1 MLSKLMP
8 AQQEQTRMWIG
19 SRLTRTIVVG
29 LIAGVCS
36 SSTWAEQQ
44 TFELGD
50 EGFKQV
56 QAPDPN
62 TPEGQLHLIRA
73 AIADDNGDDAIDM
86 ATDWID
92 NHPNHP
98 LLPEAYLLRGDARTS
113 INHYFK
119 ALFDYE
125 LLIRSYPESSQFNQA
140 LERELKIADAYASGV
155 KRRLWGMRI
164 MPATGEAEELYIRIQ
179 ERAPGKRIAEEAG
192 IKLADYYYERSKMRS
207 AADAYDL
214 FLQNYPQ
221 SQWREHAMQRQVLAN
236 LATFKGPRFDA
247 TGLIEGQRRLEE
259 YKRQYPAAAE
269 RIGADALLTRI
280 DETLATRDLLVA
292 QWYEHTKDRV
302 SAAFTYRRLIK
313 DHPASAAARTA
324 LQRLQ
329 ELEPAAFAEA
339 AAAQSTTA
347 PLPEPGSLDKPE
359 QPATV
364 KPVDETPPA
373 AGASEL
379 PTAPTSPTPAT
390 EGAEQ
395 P

>member
-1 MLSKLMP
+1 
-8 AQQEQTRMWIG
+8 
-19 SRLTRTIVVG
+19 
-29 LIAGVCS
+29 
-36 SSTWAEQQ
+36 
-44 TFELGD
+44 
-50 EGFKQV
+50 
-56 QAPDPN
+56 
-62 TPEGQLHLIRA
+62 
-73 AIADDNGDDAIDM
+73 
-86 ATDWID
+86 
-92 NHPNHP
+92 
-98 LLPEAYLLRGDARTS
+98 
-113 INHYFK
+113 
-119 ALFDYE
+119 
-125 LLIRSYPESSQFNQA
+125 
-140 LERELKIADAYASGV
+140 
-155 KRRLWGMRI
+155 
-164 MPATGEAEELYIRIQ
+164 MPATGEAEELYIRVQ

-192 IKLADYYYERSKMRS
+192 IKLADHYYSRSQMRS

-292 QWYEHTKDRV
+292 QWYEHTKNRV

-313 DHPASAAARTA
+313 DHPASAAARQA
-324 LQRLQ
+324 LNRLQ
-329 ELEPAAFAEA
+329 QLEPAAFAEA
-339 AAAQSTTA
+339 AAAKSKTA

-373 AGASEL
+373 AGASE
-379 PTAPTSPTPAT
+379 TPTPAI
-390 EGAEQ
+390 EGADK

>member
-1 MLSKLMP
+1 
-8 AQQEQTRMWIG
+8 MWIG
-19 SRLTRTIVVG
+19 SRIARVIIIG
-29 LIAGVCS
+29 LLAGACS
-36 SSTWAEQQ
+36 SAAWAQQQ

-62 TPEGQLHLIRA
+62 TPEGQLHRIRA
-73 AIADDNGDDAIDM
+73 LIAEDKGKKAIDL
-86 ATDWID
+86 ANDWID
-92 NHPNHP
+92 DHPNHP

-113 INHYFK
+113 VDHYFK

-125 LLIRSYPESSQFNQA
+125 LLVRGYPESPQFSAA
-140 LERELKIADAYASGV
+140 LERELKIADAFASGV

-164 MPATGEAEELYIRIQ
+164 MPASGEAEELYIRIQ

-192 IKLADYYYERSKMRS
+192 IKLADYYYGRSQMRS

-313 DHPASAAARTA
+313 DHPASAAARGA
-324 LQRLQ
+324 LDRLQ
-329 ELEPAAFAEA
+329 QLEPAAFAENA
-339 AAAQSTTA
+339 AARQKTA
-347 PLPEPGSLDKPE
+347 PLPEPGAVDKPV

-364 KPVDETPPA
+364 QPVIETPETPETPEVPTTPPA
-373 AGASEL
+373 AGASE
-379 PTAPTSPTPAT
+379 APTPTPPS
-390 EGAEQ
+390 EGADK